1 MEKKKVS
8 LNNYNQSI
16 PNVILD
22 NNETTTVAFE
32 TGNVFSNYFAKLV
45 IYIYIYIN
53 YNYEKMND
61 IIGSIYEH
69 PNSNIK

>member
-8 LNNYNQSI
+8 LNNYSQSI

-22 NNETTTVAFE
+22 NNETITVAFE

-45 IYIYIYIN
+45 MYIYIYIYI
-53 YNYEKMND
+53 YSY
-61 IIGSIYEH
+61 IHITLLYV
-69 PNSNIK
+69 

>member
-45 IYIYIYIN
+45 IYIYIYI
-53 YNYEKMND
+53 YIYIFIYTYHFVIC
-61 IIGSIYEH
+61 III
-69 PNSNIK
+69 